1 VNSNYPT
8 CPKCRA
14 LPMRSIGLWT
24 GEEEISIDQYMCGSA
39 LADETGAVIER
50 LECFKRQR
58 NQAVEALEWAMN
70 ELLGNGDEEADYSA
84 GQDAALTTLKRLKGC
99 AK

>member
-1 VNSNYPT
+1 
-8 CPKCRA
+8 
-14 LPMRSIGLWT
+14 
-24 GEEEISIDQYMCGSA
+24 
-39 LADETGAVIER
+39 VIER

>member
-1 VNSNYPT
+1 VSANYPT

-58 NQAVEALEWAMN
+58 NQVVDALRWALDQIDDDLDLDHRAALE
-70 ELLGNGDEEADYSA
+70 SA
-84 GQDAALTTLKRLKGC
+84 RATLNRVTGG